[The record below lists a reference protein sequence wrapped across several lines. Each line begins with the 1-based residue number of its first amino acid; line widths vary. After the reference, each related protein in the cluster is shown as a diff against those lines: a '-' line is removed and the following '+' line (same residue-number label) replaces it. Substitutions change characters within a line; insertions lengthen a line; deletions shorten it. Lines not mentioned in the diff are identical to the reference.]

1 MIKCSQFEEEIASE
15 VLAASDIGGIPVNV
29 FQIADDE
36 EIELCPVNPTN
47 DQFSGRIEYHPDI
60 DRFLLFYP
68 DYPLAEQMGR
78 VRFSIAHELGHY
90 FLPLHREKLQ
100 QGEFHNSQAGFVCER
115 AMEREAD
122 RFAAFLL
129 MPEKPIS
136 RRFRDRGFLSLD
148 ELIRIAKDECLVSRE
163 SLAIRYA
170 DLAQE
175 ICAAVVSVGNEVL
188 YCASSDDAIYARCKL
203 KRGDKWDTKITPSRD
218 SPIAEGKVSSQAVFP
233 ETYLESQAWIESTD
247 LGYGNRVLSIVS
259 VESTE

>member
-1 MIKCSQFEEEIASE
+1 MIKSSQTEEDLASD
-15 VLAASDIGGIPVNV
+15 VLAASEIRGIPVDV

-36 EIELCPVNPTN
+36 EIELCPITPTN

-100 QGEFHNSQAGFVCER
+100 AGVFHNSQAGFVCER
-115 AMEREAD
+115 AMEKEAD

-136 RRFRDRGFLSLD
+136 RKFRNRGFLSLD

-170 DLAQE
+170 GIAQE
-175 ICAAVVSVGNEVL
+175 ICAAVVSVGSEVL
-188 YCASSDDAIYARCKL
+188 YCASSDDARYARCKL
-203 KRGDKWDTKITPSRD
+203 RKGDKWNLRIIPSRHAPNSGRKD
-218 SPIAEGKVSSQAVFP
+218 FCSNHFP
-233 ETYLESQAWIESTD
+233 R
-247 LGYGNRVLSIVS
+247 NLS
-259 VESTE
+259 